1 MFTPIVVFGYNRPN
15 HLERSLRAIES
26 NPEAQQSDIYI
37 FIDGPKA
44 GKANIAIFEE
54 CKAIAEK
61 EYKFGTKRII
71 ARDSNLGLASS
82 IRTGLDFIFQ
92 KYETVIVIEDDIILT
107 SAALKYLNAGL
118 SIYIDN
124 PKVSSIHSYQYPLN
138 GKLQS
143 CVALKGAD
151 CWGWATWKDRWQST
165 SFNGAELLEQIK
177 VRGLIAEFNLNGV
190 MDYSDML
197 QLQIDGKIDSWAICW
212 HASMFLQN
220 RFCIYPP
227 TSLSSNIGMDG
238 SGVHSGKV
246 NIFQTSLSEDSEWK
260 FQKNI
265 SESRE
270 FKELLYQFYS
280 LNKPKRKLFNRI
292 IHRLKNFV
300 KYLPNNLRRRLKKF

>member
-1 MFTPIVVFGYNRPN
+1 MFAPIVVFGYNRPN
-15 HLERSLRAIES
+15 HLERALNAIES
-26 NPEAQQSDIYI
+26 NPEAQKSDIYI
-37 FIDGPKA
+37 FIDGPKP
-44 GKANIAIFEE
+44 GKANFAIFEE

-61 EYKFGTKRII
+61 DYKFFSKKVI
-71 ARDSNLGLASS
+71 ARNSNLGLANS
-82 IRTGLDFIFQ
+82 IKTGLGFIFQ
-92 KYETVIVIEDDIILT
+92 KYETVIVIEDDIILAST
-107 SAALKYLNAGL
+107 ALKYLNAGL

-124 PKVSSIHSYQYPLN
+124 PKVSSIHSYQYPFN

-177 VRGLIAEFNLNGV
+177 VRGLVAEFNLNGA

-212 HASMFLQN
+212 HASMFLQD

-227 TSLSSNIGMDG
+227 TSLSLNIGMDG
-238 SGVHSGKV
+238 SGVHSEKV
-246 NIFQTSLSEDSEWK
+246 NIFRTSLSEDSEWK
-260 FQKNI
+260 FPKNV

-270 FKELLYQFYS
+270 FKELLYKFYS
-280 LNKPKRKLFNRI
+280 LNKPKRTLFNRI
-292 IHRLKNFV
+292 IYRLKIFV
-300 KYLPNNLRRRLKKF
+300 KNLLNNFRHR

>member
-1 MFTPIVVFGYNRPN
+1 MFAPIVVFGYNRPD
-15 HLERSLRAIES
+15 HLKRCLTAIES
-26 NPEAQQSDIYI
+26 NLEAQLSDIYI

-44 GKANIAIFEE
+44 GKANIDIFEE

-71 ARDSNLGLASS
+71 ARNSNLGLASS
-82 IRTGLDFIFQ
+82 IRTGLDFIF
-92 KYETVIVIEDDIILT
+92 KRYESVIVIEDDIILAST
-107 SAALKYLNAGL
+107 ALKYLNAGL

-138 GKLQS
+138 GNLQS

-165 SFNGAELLEQIK
+165 SFNGAELLEQLK
-177 VRGLIAEFNLNGV
+177 VRELIAEFDLNGV
-190 MDYSDML
+190 MNYSDML

-227 TSLSSNIGMDG
+227 TSLSLNIGMDG
-238 SGVHSGKV
+238 SGIHSGKID
-246 NIFQTSLSEDSEWK
+246 IFQTSFSEDTEWT
-260 FQKNI
+260 FPKNI
-265 SESRE
+265 SESSE
-270 FKELLYQFYS
+270 FKELLYEFY
-280 LNKPKRKLFNRI
+280 LINKPKPALLNRI
-292 IHRLKNFV
+292 FQKFRKIV
-300 KYLPNNLRRRLKKF
+300 KKM

>member
-1 MFTPIVVFGYNRPN
+1 MFSPIVVFGYNRPN

-26 NPEAQQSDIYI
+26 NPEAHQSDIYI

-61 EYKFGTKRII
+61 EYNFGTKKII

-92 KYETVIVIEDDIILT
+92 KYETVIVIEDDIIIT

-118 SIYIDN
+118 SIYMDN

-138 GKLQS
+138 RKLQS

-177 VRGLIAEFNLNGV
+177 VKGLMAEFNLNGV

-246 NIFQTSLSEDSEWK
+246 NIFQTNLSEDSEWK
-260 FQKNI
+260 FPKNI
-265 SESRE
+265 SESTE

-280 LNKPKRKLFNRI
+280 LNKPKRTLFYRI
-292 IHRLKNFV
+292 IHKLKIS
-300 KYLPNNLRRRLKKF
+300 